1 MGAYATLNSLNRL
14 KNHPINP
21 VFHTILQL
29 LASPENRAKLQK
41 PPFQVVWAQKIAK
54 ILFRVSLWRTI
65 CYKTAMKKD

>member
-29 LASPENRAKLQK
+29 LPDSENRAKLQK
-41 PPFQVVWAQKIAK
+41 PPF
-54 ILFRVSLWRTI
+54 
-65 CYKTAMKKD
+65 

>member
-41 PPFQVVWAQKIAK
+41 AAFLLFWAPKIAK
-54 ILFRVSLWRTI
+54 KF
-65 CYKTAMKKD
+65 

>member
-29 LASPENRAKLQK
+29 LPDPENRAKLQK
-41 PPFQVVWAQKIAK
+41 AAFFLFSTQKIAK
-54 ILFRVSLWRTI
+54 KF
-65 CYKTAMKKD
+65 